1 MRTHI
6 QCTEKNLT
14 CYMTFKVILGTS
26 LVVPIRVAKILFS
39 LHRVSDSIP
48 SHGTKILNATYG
60 VAKKKKEK
68 ESNFIILIIILNR

>member
-60 VAKKKKEK
+60 VAKKKKK
-68 ESNFIILIIILNR
+68 RKKKVILLSSSSF

>member
-1 MRTHI
+1 
-6 QCTEKNLT
+6 
-14 CYMTFKVILGTS
+14 MTFKVILGTS

-60 VAKKKKEK
+60 VAKKKKKEK
-68 ESNFIILIIILNR
+68 ESNFIILIIILNRWIA